1 MSALEAARP
10 APDDSNLLVS
20 FPWPM
25 PGRAR
30 RAVVARLRA
39 IGDRAPVA
47 RPALS
52 KGVLAAR
59 TSLEPHAAVR
69 ELRALYRHDPEA
81 FRNTSRWVPV
91 DRWTAPDLDAMK
103 EAVRGLRD
111 RIRLHETWRMTVER
125 RPGNA
130 MRPETVIEGLAL
142 LIEAKVDLAHPDK
155 VLLIELFAD
164 RVALAVV
171 TPAEILSVATPVRP
185 RPAVEPARPEEP
197 PSGVSRGA
205 APDGPDDPD
214 GAGRRP

>member
-1 MSALEAARP
+1 MSAHTAARIG
-10 APDDSNLLVS
+10 PDDSNLLVS

-30 RAVVARLRA
+30 RAVVARLRTL
-39 IGDRAPVA
+39 GDRAPVA

-59 TSLEPHAAVR
+59 TTLEPHAAVR

-81 FRNTSRWVPV
+81 LRNTSRWVPV
-91 DRWTAPDLDAMK
+91 DRWTAPDVDAMT

-111 RIRLHETWRMTVER
+111 RIGVHDTWRMTVER

-130 MRPETVIEGLAL
+130 LRPEAVIQALAL
-142 LIEAKVDLAHPDK
+142 LVEAKVDLAHPDK
-155 VLLIELFAD
+155 ILLIELFAD

-171 TPAEILSVATPVRP
+171 TPAEILSVATPGHP
-185 RPAVEPARPEEP
+185 RPADEPARPAEP
-197 PSGVSRGA
+197 PTGVSHVA
-205 APDGPDDPD
+205 APDAPRDVE
-214 GAGRRP
+214 GAGHPP